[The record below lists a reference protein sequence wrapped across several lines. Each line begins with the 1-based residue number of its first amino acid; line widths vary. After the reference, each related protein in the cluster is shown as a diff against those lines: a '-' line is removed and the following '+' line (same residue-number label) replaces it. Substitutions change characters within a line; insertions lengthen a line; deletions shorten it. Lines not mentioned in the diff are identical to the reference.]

1 MPRLTALL
9 ALFLML
15 MPPGSPVLAADQPQ
29 AAPGDTAQPKPAKP
43 KPAKPAP
50 DKTKKTQKPTAK
62 KPEAKKSA
70 TKVPTVKAPA
80 AKPALPVP
88 APAQAPAKPPEPK
101 PAEAAKPADT
111 KTGPRFAALRAEKVY
126 LRAGPGPDFPIQWVF
141 VRRGLPVEILANFDI
156 FRKIRDSEGTVGWV
170 NQQMLT
176 GRRSVLVAG
185 SVRDLHREANSTS
198 EVVAQ
203 LEPGV
208 IAAVSKCDPNW
219 CEVKAGGYKGWL
231 KRDEV
236 WGLEPDEVIQ

>member
-1 MPRLTALL
+1 MARFAALL
-9 ALFLML
+9 ALVLISML
-15 MPPGSPVLAADQPQ
+15 PGQPAAADPSQ
-29 AAPGDTAQPKPAKP
+29 AAADGTKP

-50 DKTKKTQKPTAK
+50 AKTRKAKPANG
-62 KPEAKKSA
+62 
-70 TKVPTVKAPA
+70 KVPTVKAPVA
-80 AKPALPVP
+80 AKPAQPVLPATPPVP
-88 APAQAPAKPPEPK
+88 SKPPETK
-101 PAEAAKPADT
+101 PPETKPADA
-111 KTGPRFAALRAEKVY
+111 KSGPRFASLRAEKVF

-141 VRRGLPVEILANFDI
+141 VRRGLPVEILATFDI
-156 FRKIRDSEGTVGWV
+156 FRKIRDSDGTVGWV

-176 GRRSVLVAG
+176 GRRSVLVSGAI
-185 SVRDLHREANSTS
+185 RDLHHDANPGS

-208 IAAVSKCDPNW
+208 IAAVSKCDPAW

>member
-1 MPRLTALL
+1 MARYIALL
-9 ALFLML
+9 ALALL
-15 MPPGSPVLAADQPQ
+15 LVLPGATAWAAADPSQP
-29 AAPGDTAQPKPAKP
+29 ASSDAAKP

-50 DKTKKTQKPTAK
+50 SKAK
-62 KPEAKKSA
+62 KAKPG
-70 TKVPTVKAPA
+70 KVPTVKAPA
-80 AKPALPVP
+80 AKPSQPVAVP
-88 APAQAPAKPPEPK
+88 VPAKPPEAK
-101 PAEAAKPADT
+101 PAEAAKPADA
-111 KTGPRFAALRAEKVY
+111 KAGPRFASLRSEKVY

-141 VRRGLPVEILANFDI
+141 VRRGLPVEILATFDI

-185 SVRDLHREANSTS
+185 AIRDLHGEANTTS

-208 IAAVSKCDPNW
+208 VAAVSKCDPAW
-219 CEVKAGGYKGWL
+219 CQVKAGGYKGWL

>member
-1 MPRLTALL
+1 MTRLTALL

-15 MPPGSPVLAADQPQ
+15 MLPGSPALAAGQLQ
-29 AAPGDTAQPKPAKP
+29 AAPGENAKPAKP
-43 KPAKPAP
+43 VP
-50 DKTKKTQKPTAK
+50 DKTKKAK
-62 KPEAKKSA
+62 KPDAKKSGA
-70 TKVPTVKAPA
+70 KVPTVKAPA
-80 AKPALPVP
+80 AKPGLPVP
-88 APAQAPAKPPEPK
+88 VPVPAPAKPPEAK

-111 KTGPRFAALRAEKVY
+111 KTGPRFAALRSEKVY

-170 NQQMLT
+170 NQQMLS
-176 GRRSVLVAG
+176 GRRSVLVTG
-185 SVRDLHREANSTS
+185 TVRDLHGEANQTS

-208 IAAVSKCDPNW
+208 IASVAKCDPAW

>member
-1 MPRLTALL
+1 VARLTALL

-15 MPPGSPVLAADQPQ
+15 MLPATPAVAADQSQ
-29 AAPGDTAQPKPAKP
+29 AAPRDSAKP
-43 KPAKPAP
+43 KAAKQAG
-50 DKTKKTQKPTAK
+50 KTKKTK
-62 KPEAKKSA
+62 KPAA
-70 TKVPTVKAPA
+70 KVPTVKAPA
-80 AKPALPVP
+80 AKPAQPVL
-88 APAQAPAKPPEPK
+88 APAAPPEAKPPEK
-101 PAEAAKPADT
+101 ADAAKPDA

-141 VRRGLPVEILANFDI
+141 VRRNLPVEILANFDI
-156 FRKIRDSEGTVGWV
+156 YRKIRDSEGTVGWV

-185 SVRDLHREANSTS
+185 EIRDLHGEANPTS
-198 EVVAQ
+198 DVVAR

-208 IAAVSKCDPNW
+208 IASVSRCDPTW